1 MNDDT
6 GFSQPIIEDPN
17 STVGSYPWDGDHG
30 ATRAFDV
37 SSMSVM
43 TNPMPAMVQ
52 PAKDAVSEEFQGL
65 KKEVTESTSPEGADM
80 GQTGDAGGDAD
91 GENFGQDQG
100 SQDTMEAESV
110 TLPII
115 GTVSFL
121 TIGVIGVL
129 GYLYM
134 KRGE

>member
-1 MNDDT
+1 MMDNSA
-6 GFSQPIIEDPN
+6 FSQPQIEDPIT
-17 STVGSYPWDGDHG
+17 TVGSYPWDGDFG
-30 ATRAFDV
+30 ATQSYDTN
-37 SSMSVM
+37 SMSVM
-43 TNPMPAMVQ
+43 SNPAPSFVEPAM
-52 PAKDAVSEEFQGL
+52 DATSMEFEGIKEEVG
-65 KKEVTESTSPEGADM
+65 ESAPEGADM
-80 GQTGDAGGDAD
+80 GQPLDAGGDAD
-91 GENFGQDQG
+91 GQNFGQDQG

-134 KRGE
+134 KRGQ

>member
-1 MNDDT
+1 
-6 GFSQPIIEDPN
+6 
-17 STVGSYPWDGDHG
+17 
-30 ATRAFDV
+30 
-37 SSMSVM
+37 M
-43 TNPMPAMVQ
+43 TTPVTAMVAPQ
-52 PAKDAVSEEFQGL
+52 
-65 KKEVTESTSPEGADM
+65 KEATDEQFVGAGNDPEGADA
-80 GQTGDAGGDAD
+80 GQNGAGGDAD
-91 GENFGQDQG
+91 GQNFGQDQG